1 MQSFE
6 EQNKVCRRYIY
17 VKFYQNGCRYDI
29 IVRGRDY
36 SVDLTLSASFD
47 RLPLSLP
54 LFHIKAR
61 TPLSPY

>member
-6 EQNKVCRRYIY
+6 EQNEVCRRYIY
-17 VKFYQNGCRYDI
+17 VKFHRNGYRYE